1 MGVTFR
7 KMDIG
12 RKRKKVSMGNYF
24 PTRDEIEANEF
35 CIKNNIRISYSPAE
49 IGPSPKNWHIS
60 IVIGKYKKGEK
71 ANLSPEAY
79 PKTKCQEMLYKTCM
93 YYYEKYR
100 D

>member
-7 KMDIG
+7 KKEIG
-12 RKRKKVSMGNYF
+12 RKRKKTGMGNYF
-24 PTRDEIEANEF
+24 PTKDEMEANEF
-35 CIKNNIRISYSPAE
+35 CIKNNIRISYSPLE
-49 IGPSPKNWHIS
+49 IGSSPENWHIS

-71 ANLSPEAY
+71 VHLSPEAY
-79 PKTKCQEMLYKTCM
+79 PKSKCQEMLYKTCM